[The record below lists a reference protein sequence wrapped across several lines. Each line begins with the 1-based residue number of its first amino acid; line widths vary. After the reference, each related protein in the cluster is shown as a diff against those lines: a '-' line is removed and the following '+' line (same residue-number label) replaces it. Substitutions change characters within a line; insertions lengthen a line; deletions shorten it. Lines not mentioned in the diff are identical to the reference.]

1 MIRGDFEPGFRTR
14 LHLKDLKNAMELA
27 RASGVPLP
35 AASLVEQLMRSMVA
49 AGRGD
54 MDHSGLI
61 TVLQDLAGFSVPAFF
76 DGSQTR

>member
-76 DGSQTR
+76 DGSETR